1 MKSLYLSACLFVF
14 VSPALAAENAAGYL
28 DRGGDVLV
36 PAGQVDVSGLAR
48 NLGDED
54 VPAPVSNAPSV
65 GRPAN
70 EGENPFRDPFASE
83 SQSPKAQSKIKD
95 PLQPIN
101 RAFFQFNDK
110 LYLWIVKPGGKV
122 YSKIVPRP
130 ARTCVGRLFENVKYP
145 IRFVNNLLQLKFKA
159 AGLETGRFVVN
170 STVGVGGLFDP
181 AKRWKIEAHT
191 ATFDQTLG
199 LYGLGPGIYLDLPV
213 FGPSSTRGT
222 AGLAADGMLSPW
234 SYIGGGVGV
243 AIGVPAYREQNN
255 ASLHLGEYESFKKAT
270 LDPYV
275 AMRSA
280 YYESRAEA
288 VKKARAKN
296 NTQKTASVPFAQVG
310 E

>member
-14 VSPALAAENAAGYL
+14 VSPALAAEN
-28 DRGGDVLV
+28 
-36 PAGQVDVSGLAR
+36 PAGQGSL
-48 NLGDED
+48 
-54 VPAPVSNAPSV
+54 PAVRSA
-65 GRPAN
+65 
-70 EGENPFRDPFASE
+70 GEEEKPFRDPFAGE
-83 SQSPKAQSKIKD
+83 SQSAKTQSKIKD

-101 RAFFQFNDK
+101 RAFFHFNDK
-110 LYLWIVKPGGKV
+110 LYLWIVKPGGKA
-122 YSKIVPRP
+122 YSKIVPQP

-145 IRFVNNLLQLKFKA
+145 VRLVNNLLQLKFKA

-181 AKRWKIEAHT
+181 AKRWKIEACP

-234 SYIGGGVGV
+234 SYIGGVGV
-243 AIGVPAYREQNN
+243 AIGVPAYREENN

-288 VKKARAKN
+288 VDKSKAKENR
-296 NTQKTASVPFAQVG
+296 
-310 E
+310 